1 MITKDSLKEDFRNL
15 GVKEGD
21 TLFLR
26 ISYKA
31 VGKIE
36 GGPMVFLK
44 ALHEVIGENGTIIL
58 TAFPDLHTKQYFF
71 FHKKIFT
78 SKENPAKP
86 RTGILPVFALAYPD
100 AKISE
105 KLEFPFVVIGKQAG
119 YLTTMHTHEKD
130 PYWLLEEAIEKFG
143 CKCLRVGGKEF
154 TGSTHIA
161 LRRVLLKT
169 GNYQK
174 KTYKGIYVKEDGKI
188 KWYDV
193 KGSVFCYNAFVS
205 KSKNYVWNHVNRLE
219 SKVGNGDAVLTD
231 MRETLYYEEAYMNTD
246 IRNILCNDPNC
257 FTCRISYSFS
267 DDTKFNFFLREFGK
281 LFIANES
288 KRALINLYNLAIN
301 IFYGREQ
308 R

>member
-161 LRRVLLKT
+161 LTRVLLKT

-174 KTYKGIYVKEDGKI
+174 KTCKGIYAKEGGKI

-193 KGSVFCYNAFVS
+193 KGSFFCYNAFLS

-219 SKVGNGDAVLTD
+219 SKVGNGDGVLTD
-231 MRETLYYEEAYMNTD
+231 MHETLYYEEKYMNND
-246 IRNILCNDPNC
+246 IHNLLCDDPNC

-267 DDTKFNFFLREFGK
+267 DDTKWNFFS
-281 LFIANES
+281 ES
-288 KRALINLYNLAIN
+288 LVNYL
-301 IFYGREQ
+301 
-308 R
+308 